1 MITYGSDPTLAD
13 TSGDG
18 LSDGM
23 LVMMGLNPTVNFSN
37 LISTVQALPESFG
50 VYGVAFVNELQA
62 SITNLTEV
70 TIAQSNEIAA
80 TQAILT
86 EVQAS

>member
-1 MITYGSDPTLAD
+1 MIAYGSDPTLAD

-37 LISTVQALPESFG
+37 VIQLQALLEVLG
-50 VYGVAFVNELQA
+50 LWLCVVNELQA

-80 TQAILT
+80 TKLC
-86 EVQAS
+86 